1 MESNDNIEQLLK
13 QMYSTEEENID
24 TSEIIDEEWAKFEA
38 EHFGSKRGNVK
49 REKSPL
55 LKIAAMII
63 GVLVLSG
70 ITYAAIRIV
79 RSNAGGAPS
88 PAAQEVSITDS
99 RQHQDDAS
107 YAVQDTTQ
115 MKPVVYEN
123 AELGTILREM
133 AAYYRCDVVYKNL
146 KARNTRLF
154 FTWDKRQSLDDVV
167 EMFNKFER
175 FNIKQENGKL
185 IVE

>member
-1 MESNDNIEQLLK
+1 MESNENLERLLK
-13 QMYSTEEENID
+13 QMYSVEEEDID
-24 TSEIIDEEWAKFEA
+24 TSEIIDEEWVKFEA
-38 EHFGSKRGNVK
+38 EHFGSKQGKVK
-49 REKSPL
+49 REKSL
-55 LKIAAMII
+55 LLRIAAIFI

-79 RSNAGGAPS
+79 RNNADGDSCSAT
-88 PAAQEVSITDS
+88 QEVRINNS
-99 RQHQDDAS
+99 RQHQDNAS
-107 YAVQDTTQ
+107 YAERDTTQ

-133 AAYYRCDVVYKNL
+133 AAYYQCEVVYKNP
-146 KARNTRLF
+146 KAGNTRLF

-167 EMFNKFER
+167 EMFNNFER
-175 FNIKQENGKL
+175 INITHENGKL

>member
-13 QMYSTEEENID
+13 QMYSAEEESTD
-24 TSEIIDEEWAKFEA
+24 TSRIIDEEWAKFEA
-38 EHFGSKRGNVK
+38 EHFGSKQGKVK

-79 RSNAGGAPS
+79 RSN
-88 PAAQEVSITDS
+88 
-99 RQHQDDAS
+99 QDDAP
-107 YAVQDTTQ
+107 YAEQDTTQ

-133 AAYYRCDVVYKNL
+133 AAYYQCDVVYKNP
-146 KARNTRLF
+146 KARVTRLF